1 MMRGFIK
8 IILIIFCLYF
18 KLFRIQLLV
27 FFFVYKFR
35 TSIEIAYMYV
45 LFILTKYSIVDF
57 IKEIYLNI

>member
-1 MMRGFIK
+1 MQGFIK

-18 KLFRIQLLV
+18 KLFQIQLWV
-27 FFFVYKFR
+27 FYFVYKFR

-45 LFILTKYSIVDF
+45 LFLLTKYSILDF